1 MQREINNAEST
12 LFDFYLLSANINGRI
27 VGGGPVVLGGDCGTD
42 FLQGDRSRGL
52 PLGPCL
58 ARKLT
63 IQLFSI
69 SQNFLVA
76 HLLLTHF

>member
-12 LFDFYLLSANINGRI
+12 PFDFYLLSANMNGRLA
-27 VGGGPVVLGGDCGTD
+27 GGGPRVLGGDCGTD
-42 FLQGDRSRGL
+42 FLQGDSSRGL

-58 ARKLT
+58 ARELT

-69 SQNFLVA
+69 F
-76 HLLLTHF
+76 